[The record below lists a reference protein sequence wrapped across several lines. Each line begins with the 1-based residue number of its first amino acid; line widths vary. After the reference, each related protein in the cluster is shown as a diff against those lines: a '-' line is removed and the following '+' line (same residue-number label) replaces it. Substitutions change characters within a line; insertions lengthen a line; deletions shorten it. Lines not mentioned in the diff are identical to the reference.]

1 MNEKTA
7 TYLTSPEEVKLC
19 VLLYSG
25 GLDTSCMLKWIQEKY
40 DCEMITLTLDVGQTK
55 DFDKIEEKALKLGV
69 KKHYTIDAKEQFA
82 REYVFPALKANAL
95 YERVYPLCASLSRP
109 LIATV
114 GVEIAKKHKADAIA
128 HGCTGKGNDQV
139 RFVNTI
145 LSLEP
150 TMKIIAPVVEWN
162 MSRDEE
168 IEYAKKH
175 GIPIPVDINSPYSL
189 DENLWGRSIES
200 GLLEH
205 PENECPAD
213 AYAWTVA
220 PEKAPNTAEY
230 ITITFA
236 KGDPI
241 ALNDE
246 KMGAAELIMKL
257 NEIGGKHGVGRLD
270 HMEDR
275 IVGLKSRE
283 VYETPGATILI
294 NAHLD
299 LEKFVCTRHENLFK
313 EMIDSQFAYLIYAGL
328 WLEPLREDLQAFL
341 EKVNEKV
348 TGKVRLKLYKGSA
361 TVVGRNSDNAIYDY
375 NLATYTTASTFN
387 QKASFGFIE
396 LWGLQSKIAYLIK
409 KRSEQ
414 KK

>member
-1 MNEKTA
+1 MSEKI
-7 TYLTSPEEVKLC
+7 TSFLPTPEDVKLC

-25 GLDTSCMLKWIQEKY
+25 GLDTSVMLKWIQEKY
-40 DCEMITLTLDVGQTK
+40 GCELITVTLDVGQTK
-55 DFDKIEEKALKLGV
+55 KDFKKIEEKANKLGV
-69 KKHYTIDAKEQFA
+69 KKHYTIDAKEEFTKDYA
-82 REYVFPALKANAL
+82 FPALKANAL
-95 YERVYPLCASLSRP
+95 YEKVYPLSASLSRP
-109 LIATV
+109 LIATK
-114 GVEIAKKHKADAIA
+114 GVEIALKHKADAIA

-150 TMKIIAPVVEWN
+150 NMKIIAPVVEWN

-168 IEYAKKH
+168 IEYAKKND
-175 GIPIPVDINSPYSL
+175 IPIPVDIKSPYSI

-200 GLLEH
+200 GIIEH
-205 PENECPAD
+205 PDKECPED
-213 AYAWTVA
+213 AYTWTMA
-220 PEKAPNTAEY
+220 PEKAPNTPEY
-230 ITITFA
+230 ITITFTQGEPTA
-236 KGDPI
+236 I
-241 ALNDE
+241 NDE
-246 KMGAAELIMKL
+246 EMSPAQLVMKL

-283 VYETPGATILI
+283 VYETPGSTILI
-294 NAHLD
+294 KAHHD

-313 EMIDSQFAYLIYAGL
+313 EMIDSQFAFLIYAGL
-328 WLEPLREDLQAFL
+328 WLEPLREDLQVFL

-348 TGKVRLKLYKGSA
+348 TGKVRVKLYKGNA
-361 TVVGRNSDNAIYDY
+361 AVIGRSSENALYSY

-396 LWGLQSKIAYLIK
+396 LWGLQSRIAHLLK
-409 KRSEQ
+409 KKSQ

>member
-40 DCEMITLTLDVGQTK
+40 NCEMITLTLDVGQTK

-95 YERVYPLCASLSRP
+95 YEKVYPLCASLSRP

-114 GVEIAKKHKADAIA
+114 GVEIAKKHAADAIA

-200 GLLEH
+200 GILEQ
-205 PENECPAD
+205 PEKECPAD

-220 PEKAPNTAEY
+220 PEKAPNTPEY
-230 ITITFA
+230 ITITFK
-236 KGDPI
+236 KGEPI

-246 KMGAAELIMKL
+246 EMGAAELIMKL

-294 NAHLD
+294 HAHLD
-299 LEKFVCTRHENLFK
+299 LEKLVCTRHENLFK

-328 WLEPLREDLQAFL
+328 WLEPLREDLQVFL

-348 TGKVRLKLYKGSA
+348 SGKVRVKLYKGSA

-414 KK
+414 K

>member
-1 MNEKTA
+1 MKEKMA
-7 TYLTSPEEVKLC
+7 TYLTTPDEVKLC
-19 VLLYSG
+19 ILLYSG
-25 GLDTSCMLKWIQEKY
+25 GLDTSCMLKWIQEEYK
-40 DCEMITLTLDVGQTK
+40 CEMITLTMDVGQQK
-55 DFDKIEEKALKLGV
+55 DFSKIEEKALKLGV
-69 KKHYTIDAKEQFA
+69 KKHYTIDAKEEFA
-82 REYVFPALKANAL
+82 RDYAFQALKANAL
-95 YERVYPLCASLSRP
+95 YEKIYPLCASLSRP
-109 LIATV
+109 LIAAK
-114 GVEIAKKHKADAIA
+114 GVEIAKKHNADAIA

-145 LSLEP
+145 LSLDP
-150 TMKIIAPVVEWN
+150 SMKIIAPVVEWN

-175 GIPIPVDINSPYSL
+175 GIPIPVDINSPYSI

-200 GLLEH
+200 GLIEH
-205 PENECPAD
+205 PENECPEE
-213 AYAWTVA
+213 AYEWTVA
-220 PEKAPNTAEY
+220 PEKAPEKAEY
-230 ITITFA
+230 ITITFER
-236 KGDPI
+236 GEPI
-241 ALNDE
+241 AINDE
-246 KMGAAELIMKL
+246 EMSPAQLIMHLNKL
-257 NEIGGKHGVGRLD
+257 GGNHGVGRLD

-283 VYETPGATILI
+283 VYETPGASILI

-348 TGKVRLKLYKGSA
+348 TGKVRVKLYKGNA
-361 TVVGRNSDNAIYDY
+361 KVVGRNADKAIYDY

-387 QKASFGFIE
+387 QLASFGFIE
-396 LWGLQSKIAYLIK
+396 LWGLQSKIAYLLK
-409 KRSEQ
+409 KKPKE
-414 KK
+414 

>member
-1 MNEKTA
+1 MKEKTA
-7 TYLTSPEEVKLC
+7 TYLTTPEDVKLC

-25 GLDTSCMLKWIQEKY
+25 GLDTSCMLKWIQEEY
-40 DCEMITLTLDVGQTK
+40 NCEMITLTMDVGQQK
-55 DFDKIEEKALKLGV
+55 DFKKIEEKALNLGV
-69 KKHYTIDAKEQFA
+69 KKHYTIDAKEEFA
-82 REYVFPALKANAL
+82 KDFVFPALKANAL
-95 YERVYPLCASLSRP
+95 YQKIYPLCASLSRP
-109 LIATV
+109 LIAMK
-114 GVEIAKKHKADAIA
+114 GVEIAKKHNADAIA

-145 LSLEP
+145 LSMDP
-150 TMKIIAPVVEWN
+150 SMKIIAPVVEWN
-162 MSRDEE
+162 MSRDAE

-175 GIPIPVDINSPYSL
+175 AIPVPVDIDSPYSI

-200 GLLEH
+200 GLIEH
-205 PENECPAD
+205 PENECPEE

-220 PEKAPNTAEY
+220 PENAPDKSEY
-230 ITITFA
+230 ITINFEH
-236 KGDPI
+236 GEPV

-246 KMGAAELIMKL
+246 KMSGAQFIMKL
-257 NEIGGKHGVGRLD
+257 NKIGGRHGVGRLD

-294 NAHLD
+294 QAHLD
-299 LEKFVCTRHENLFK
+299 LEKFVCTRHENMFK
-313 EMIDSQFAYLIYAGL
+313 EIIDSQFAYMVYAGL
-328 WLEPLREDLQAFL
+328 WLDPLKEDLQAFI

-348 TGKVRLKLYKGSA
+348 TGIVRVKLYKGKA

-375 NLATYTTASTFN
+375 NLATYSEASTFN

-396 LWGLQSKIAYLIK
+396 LWGLQSKIAYLLK
-409 KRSEQ
+409 KKENE
-414 KK
+414 